1 MNTLSLIHFHDVKLS
16 CQPSA
21 SDGPRNDK
29 KHPHAFLISSLK
41 ADRKSLYASNCP
53 SSETGNNVGAGNVNV
68 TGGGRFSCASNKDS
82 WQGSSIR
89 CWQTV
94 PPCIIHLSERI
105 MMHHICISNH
115 PPPVAC
121 KWLRPPGSSESSVRS
136 DDRRMPTKSH
146 SAKFALN
153 SVGALC
159 TQCLMQM
166 NDRSNV
172 IIILSSWHVKN
183 TRLAKTLKN
192 NHVMQ

>member
-121 KWLRPPGSSESSVRS
+121 NGSAHRGAQRAQSGVTTDACQRSRTRPNLLSTLSV
-136 DDRRMPTKSH
+136 H
-146 SAKFALN
+146 SA
-153 SVGALC
+153 
-159 TQCLMQM
+159 
-166 NDRSNV
+166 
-172 IIILSSWHVKN
+172 LSASCKWMIVL
-183 TRLAKTLKN
+183 TSL
-192 NHVMQ
+192 